1 MVSETVNYSS
11 PRHLTQLYCSE
22 ESNLAR
28 VEKALRVKIVSRDN
42 WIQFEGPQDN
52 VNQAKAF
59 FDLMDAGRS
68 QGIKFRRSD
77 FIKVLAGFENGEGN
91 QYREVF
97 ENPLIIKIRN
107 KTIVPKTI
115 NQKRYLQFISKD
127 DVVFGI
133 GPAGTGK
140 TYLAVAAALESLM
153 AKETEK
159 IIITRPAVEA
169 GEALGFL
176 PGDLQEKILPYLR
189 PLHDAMYDMLGKEDT
204 AKLVE
209 KGLIEIAPL
218 AYMRGR
224 TLSNAYII
232 LDEAQNTT
240 PEQMMMFLT
249 RLGENSKMVIT
260 GDITQVDLPRS
271 KLSGLKQAVEVLNA
285 VEGIKLFYFDHTD
298 VVRHKLVSSIIK
310 AYETHLSDRN
320 FAARHDK

>member
-22 ESNLAR
+22 ESNLAK
-28 VEKALRVKIVSRDN
+28 VEKALDVNIISRDD
-42 WIQFEGPQDN
+42 WIQFKGLKKN
-52 VNQAKAF
+52 VEQAKAF
-59 FDLMDAGRS
+59 FDLMDAARS
-68 QGIKFRRSD
+68 QGIKFGRTD
-77 FIKVLAGFENGEGN
+77 FVKVLEGFKNGEGN

-97 ENPLIIKIRN
+97 ENPLIVKIRN
-107 KTIVPKTI
+107 KTLVPKTM
-115 NQKRYLQFISKD
+115 NQKRYLQFINKH

-204 AKLVE
+204 GKLVE
-209 KGLIEIAPL
+209 KGFIEIAPL

-271 KLSGLKQAVEVLNA
+271 KLSGLKQAMEVLSPVA
-285 VEGIKLFYFDHTD
+285 GIKLFYFDHTD

-310 AYETHLSDRN
+310 AYENHLSERN
-320 FAARHDK
+320 YVRRGDK